1 MRPIDLK
8 LKLLE
13 LNKPYKKNLKRLWL
27 GNKKWQL
34 KQPMRNKKR
43 GRRDKNNCKLSGR
56 ENKILLSKRNKD
68 RLLSKKLERPR
79 LRDSIKHLL
88 LKKKEQLSWK
98 SKEKLKKLELRLNKK
113 LRLSML
119 EKLNS
124 NNLELLELRLSLP
137 QKLTSR
143 KLKN

>member
-13 LNKPYKKNLKRLWL
+13 LNKPYKRSLKRLWL
-27 GNKKWQL
+27 ENKKWQL

-43 GRRDKNNCKLSGR
+43 GRSDKNNCKLSGR
-56 ENKILLSKRNKD
+56 ENRLLLSKRKKD
-68 RLLSKKLERPR
+68 RWLSKKREKLRQ
-79 LRDSIKHLL
+79 RDSIKHLL

-137 QKLTSR
+137 PKLTSR